1 MNSFSSP
8 SLLFIDFLTILLFF
22 FLYTLFFLLSHL
34 FPFPVP
40 QVVCPLQYLF
50 LLDLFLNILMLLLPF
65 ISDVYTQLCS
75 PINPFNK
82 YFQHKYIPFPL
93 ILSGVQKQ
101 DRRESC
107 PPGSYRLP
115 MVFIQDKVGGTYKVI
130 CSRTHVIPSGGSRE
144 GSQKSIV
151 AEVTIYCMSTMYQ
164 VFYLSYLVLIA
175 TLHIR
180 YIQPHSADGKTKVH
194 RG

>member
-144 GSQKSIV
+144 RITEINSSRSNHLLHVYYVLGILLILFSSHSNSANQ
-151 AEVTIYCMSTMYQ
+151 IYLAPLC
-164 VFYLSYLVLIA
+164 
-175 TLHIR
+175 R
-180 YIQPHSADGKTKVH
+180 WKN
-194 RG
+194 